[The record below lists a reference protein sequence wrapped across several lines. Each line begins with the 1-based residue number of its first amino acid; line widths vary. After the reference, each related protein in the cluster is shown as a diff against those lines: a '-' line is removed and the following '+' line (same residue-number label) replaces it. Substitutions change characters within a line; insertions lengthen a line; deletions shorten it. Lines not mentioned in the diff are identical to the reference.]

1 METNFKIEIP
11 TPCFEPWNKMTTT
24 VSGKFCESCAK
35 NVIDFT
41 NKSASEIQQYLM
53 EHRGERVCGRFQ
65 SKQLNR
71 ITIQIP
77 QQLLSNQ
84 VHFHKIFLLALLI
97 AMGTTLLSC
106 ADHEGKK
113 QKIDKV
119 EILEEKYIEE
129 SHRTTGIVLS
139 HEIDFDADGNDTL
152 IQEPSKTT
160 LKSEEVQSVKPT
172 LKVEEDAAT
181 KKKSQIKKPH
191 QIVSTIGII
200 ELHPKDSLKKSEN

>member
-1 METNFKIEIP
+1 MNSDYKINIP
-11 TPCFEPWNKMTTT
+11 KPCFENWDAMTPNTL
-24 VSGKFCESCAK
+24 GKFCGSCQE
-35 NVIDFT
+35 NVVDFT
-41 NKSASEIQQYLM
+41 NKSAVEIQHYLM
-53 EHRGERVCGRFQ
+53 ENRGKRVCGRFET
-65 SKQLNR
+65 SQLSS

-77 QQLLSNQ
+77 QEVLWGQ
-84 VHFHKIFLLALLI
+84 VHFHKMFLLALLI

-106 ADHEGKK
+106 ADDKGNK
-113 QKIDKV
+113 QKIEKV

-191 QIVSTIGII
+191 QIVSTIGIV